1 MTGGSE
7 RGPARGVG
15 RRVREV
21 RLLHNLSQAAFASR
35 LGVSQGFVSDAERG
49 KSKPSVEMLIGIAN
63 EFPDIS
69 LRWLLT
75 GNEGDPQQ
83 LPFPSIDREL
93 LKIAAY
99 KTEKWFQETGAST
112 AADNLFLTL
121 SGAYREVLESF
132 ETFRHQRI
140 PRKQIL
146 TALRIAYGL
155 PADPEG
161 SSGDDGCH
169 Q

>member
-1 MTGGSE
+1 MTDTYGK
-7 RGPARGVG
+7 GPARGVG
-15 RRVREV
+15 RRIKEV
-21 RLLHNLSQAAFASR
+21 RLLHNLSQVAFASR

-49 KSKPSVEMLIGIAN
+49 KSKPSVEMLIGVAN

-93 LKIAAY
+93 LKIAVY
-99 KTEKWFQETGAST
+99 KTEKLFQETDTSTGADS
-112 AADNLFLTL
+112 LFIAL
-121 SGAYREVLESF
+121 SGAYREVLASF
-132 ETFRHQRI
+132 ETFRHQHI
-140 PRKQIL
+140 PREQIL

-155 PADPEG
+155 PTDPEG
-161 SSGDDGCH
+161 SPGDDACH